1 VTTPAQP
8 DLRQQILA
16 WCETDDHELTPQQIE
31 YNIASGELIQLG
43 AYGHC
48 TYWPIGELHPKRY
61 LDVLHAA
68 QDRFE
73 NAVLALVQP
82 LLDQQRAAGMR
93 EAAAM
98 LRRYCPNHGPDDVDT
113 AFMDCHCA
121 GADEIDRDAA
131 ALSETT

>member
-1 VTTPAQP
+1 VTAPAQP
-8 DLRQQILA
+8 ALRQQIAAALSEA
-16 WCETDDHELTPQQIE
+16 GAFCGECGFEPGETGCPDCVRVRELYTE
-31 YNIASGELIQLG
+31 AL
-43 AYGHC
+43 
-48 TYWPIGELHPKRY
+48 
-61 LDVLHAA
+61 LDV
-68 QDRFE
+68 
-73 NAVLALVQP
+73 VQP

-131 ALSETT
+131 ALSATT